1 MSVYR
6 PKGSKY
12 FHFDFQFKGH
22 RVHGSAQ
29 TKNRRE
35 AEAVEREERDRA
47 KREVAAA
54 KAARTSLRL
63 DDVAGRYWLEVG
75 QHHAGANASIT
86 HRQLERLINFFGAN
100 KVLSEI
106 TDHEIAELVA
116 RRRGERNRAGKLISA
131 YTVNDTTEQLKKLFT
146 RARVAWGVRFDQV
159 PNWRAHKLAEPQ
171 ERVRELVGDEG
182 ERLEEAAREH
192 YEDYLPLLQ
201 FAHATGLRLTECVTL
216 KWSEVDWRSRR
227 IRKAGK
233 GGRTVTAPITDVVRT
248 ILWPLRG
255 HHSEY
260 VFTYIAERTQEGR
273 VKGERYP
280 VTVNGLKTTWRR
292 LRKRAGVE
300 GFRFHDYRHDLGTKL
315 LRQTGNLKLVQ
326 RAFNHADIKTTTR
339 YAHVLDDEVA
349 EALERLAES
358 RNKSRSDRR
367 DAS

>member
-1 MSVYR
+1 MPVYR
-6 PKGSKY
+6 LKGSP
-12 FHFDFQFKGH
+12 FWHFDFQFQGH
-22 RVHGSAQ
+22 RFHGSTK

-35 AEAVEREERDRA
+35 AEAIEREQRDRA
-47 KREVAAA
+47 KREVAAS

-63 DDVAGRYWLEVG
+63 DDVCGRYWEEVG
-75 QHHAGANASIT
+75 QHHADASNT
-86 HRQLERLINFFGAN
+86 HRQLARLIDFFGPDKLLN
-100 KVLSEI
+100 EI
-106 TDHEIAELVA
+106 TDPEIAELVA
-116 RRRGERNRAGKLISA
+116 RRRGERNRAGKLISPF
-131 YTVNDTTEQLKKLFT
+131 TVNDTPEQLKKLFT

-182 ERLEEAAREH
+182 ERLEAAARS
-192 YEDYLPLLQ
+192 DYLPVLR

-216 KWSEVDWRSRR
+216 KWSEVDWHARR
-227 IRKAGK
+227 IRKPGK
-233 GGRTVTAPITDVVRT
+233 GGRTVTAPITDALRV

-255 HHSEY
+255 HHPDF
-260 VFTYIAERTQEGR
+260 VFTYIAEHTQEGR

-280 VTVNGLKTTWRR
+280 VTVTGLKTTWRR

-326 RAFNHADIKTTTR
+326 RALNHADIKTTTR

-349 EALERLAES
+349 DALERLAKS
-358 RNKSRSDRR
+358 RNKSQSDRR